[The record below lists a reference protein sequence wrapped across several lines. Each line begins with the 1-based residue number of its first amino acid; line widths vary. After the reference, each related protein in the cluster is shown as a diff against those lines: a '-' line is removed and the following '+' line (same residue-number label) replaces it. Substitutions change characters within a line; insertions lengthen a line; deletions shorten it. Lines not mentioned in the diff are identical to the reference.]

1 MTAAQLRHSADLIAA
16 IRKYEP
22 KTTRIM
28 PVLKAMDQVIFDL
41 ESAAL
46 YITELEELI
55 ITLKNQ

>member
-1 MTAAQLRHSADLIAA
+1 MTASQLRHSKNMIAA
-16 IRKYEP
+16 LRKYEP
-22 KTTRIM
+22 KTTRNK